1 MKIVVSGATGFVGS
15 RLSERLRQA
24 NHQVVALTR
33 NADTAKSKVP
43 SLEAAHAWS
52 PLSESA
58 PAAAFD
64 GAEAVVHLAGES
76 VVGRWTQ
83 AKRDAIRET
92 RVIGTRNLVNGL
104 RDLPNKPKVLVAAS
118 AVGFYGDRADEELTE
133 TSGSGD
139 DFLSEVCREWEAE
152 ASKAEELGIKV
163 AHVRIGVVLAE
174 GGGALDAMLTPFK
187 LGAGGPLGSG
197 RQWWSWIHR
206 DDLCGLILHLI
217 ERGESGIYNGTG
229 PQPIRQKE
237 FAARASCPRP
247 LSPSRSFW
255 VVSRRNCCRARRFSR
270 RQHRPRASPTSSPNL
285 SPPCARHSIAESVLN
300 RAEIKPTPTPA
311 SHPRSRVGCLIQ

>member
-237 FAARASCPRP
+237 FARVLGRVLRRP
-247 LSPSRSFW
+247 SFMPAPAFALKIVLGGFATELLSSKKVLPQ
-255 VVSRRNCCRARRFSR
+255 ATQATGFSYQFAELEPAL
-270 RQHRPRASPTSSPNL
+270 RQALDR
-285 SPPCARHSIAESVLN
+285 
-300 RAEIKPTPTPA
+300 
-311 SHPRSRVGCLIQ
+311 

>member
-15 RLSERLRQA
+15 RLSERLSGA
-24 NHQVVALTR
+24 DHQVVALTR

-43 SLEAAHAWS
+43 SLAAAHNWS
-52 PLSESA
+52 PLSEAA

-64 GAEAVVHLAGES
+64 GAGAVVHLAGET

-104 RDLPNKPKVLVAAS
+104 RDLPSKPSILIAAS
-118 AVGFYGDRADEELTE
+118 AIGFYGDRADEELTE
-133 TSGSGD
+133 TSASGD
-139 DFLSEVCREWEAE
+139 DFLAEVCREWEAE

-163 AHVRIGVVLAE
+163 ARVRIGVVLAQ

-217 ERGESGIYNGTG
+217 ERGESGVFNATA
-229 PQPIRQKE
+229 PTPMRQKE
-237 FAARASCPRP
+237 FARVLGRV
-247 LSPSRSFW
+247 L
-255 VVSRRNCCRARRFSR
+255 
-270 RQHRPRASPTSSPNL
+270 HRPSFMPAPAFALKIVLGGFATELLSSKK
-285 SPPCARHSIAESVLN
+285 VLPK
-300 RAEIKPTPTPA
+300 ATQAADYSYQFPELEPA
-311 SHPRSRVGCLIQ
+311 LRQALDR

>member
-15 RLSERLRQA
+15 RLSERLSGA
-24 NHQVVALTR
+24 DHQVVALTR
-33 NADTAKSKVP
+33 NAEAARSRVP
-43 SLEAAHAWS
+43 SLDAAFNWS
-52 PLSESA
+52 PLTEVA

-64 GAEAVVHLAGES
+64 GAGAVVHLAGET

-92 RVIGTRNLVNGL
+92 RVTGTRNLVNGL
-104 RDLPNKPKVLVAAS
+104 RDLPSKPSILVAAS
-118 AVGFYGDRADEELTE
+118 AIGFYGDRADEELTE
-133 TSGSGD
+133 TSASGD
-139 DFLSEVCREWEAE
+139 DFLAEVCREWEAE

-163 AHVRIGVVLAE
+163 ARVRIGVVLAQ

-217 ERGESGIYNGTG
+217 ERGESGVFNATA
-229 PQPIRQKE
+229 PNPMRQKD
-237 FAARASCPRP
+237 FARVLGRV
-247 LSPSRSFW
+247 L
-255 VVSRRNCCRARRFSR
+255 
-270 RQHRPRASPTSSPNL
+270 HRPSFMPAPAFALKIILGGFATELLSSKK
-285 SPPCARHSIAESVLN
+285 VLPK
-300 RAEIKPTPTPA
+300 ATQAADYSYQFPELEPA
-311 SHPRSRVGCLIQ
+311 LRQALDR